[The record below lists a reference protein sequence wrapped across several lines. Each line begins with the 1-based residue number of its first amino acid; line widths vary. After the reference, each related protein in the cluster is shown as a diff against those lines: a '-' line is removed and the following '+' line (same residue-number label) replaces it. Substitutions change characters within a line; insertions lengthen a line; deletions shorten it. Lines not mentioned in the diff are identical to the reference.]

1 MDDAL
6 VALMSEL
13 QQPTE
18 VEPDSLDVALP
29 ATAELATKVPD
40 VGVGAA
46 HDSDHGGGE
55 RRGATVSRR
64 GARGGEETHDGYGLE
79 T

>member
-1 MDDAL
+1 MRMDARGEASERTDEWAVCRFFVLDADDER
-6 VALMSEL
+6 ADGG
-13 QQPTE
+13 Q
-18 VEPDSLDVALP
+18 
-29 ATAELATKVPD
+29 
-40 VGVGAA
+40 GGA
-46 HDSDHGGGE
+46 GGE

>member
-1 MDDAL
+1 MSGVSFFVLDADDERADGG
-6 VALMSEL
+6 
-13 QQPTE
+13 Q
-18 VEPDSLDVALP
+18 
-29 ATAELATKVPD
+29 
-40 VGVGAA
+40 GGA
-46 HDSDHGGGE
+46 GGE